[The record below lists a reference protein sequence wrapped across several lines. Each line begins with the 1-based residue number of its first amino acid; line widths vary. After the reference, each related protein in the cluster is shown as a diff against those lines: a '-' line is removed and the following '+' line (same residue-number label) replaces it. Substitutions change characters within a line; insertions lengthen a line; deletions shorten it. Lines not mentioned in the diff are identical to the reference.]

1 MTQQARQRQRAMRAA
16 FVLPACLVM
25 LLVLGMAAPGPVHAQ
40 ATPTR
45 VSTAAGVFQVPVTS
59 MTGKRWE
66 RVIRQQYDYSCG
78 SAAVATL
85 LTYHYGI
92 PRTEAQVFEA
102 MYAVGN
108 QALIRDEGFS
118 MLDLKRY
125 LDAHGLNA
133 DGFRM
138 TLDQLAGI
146 GAPAIVLVNTG
157 GYQHFIVIKGI
168 RGDEV
173 IVGDPAGGVVIVPR
187 AFMESVW
194 NGIVLAGRG
203 RLDIAREHFNLAAD
217 WAVRPSAPIGGAAR
231 SMAALPAR
239 GMTLP
244 GINEFGR

>member
-1 MTQQARQRQRAMRAA
+1 MKQQARRRQGMGRAA
-16 FVLPACLVM
+16 RMTGALLALALLAAVVAPVQAQTTPA
-25 LLVLGMAAPGPVHAQ
+25 
-40 ATPTR
+40 R
-45 VSTAAGVFQVPVTS
+45 VPTAAGALHVPVVS

-92 PRTEAQVFEA
+92 PRTEAQVFET

-108 QALIRDEGFS
+108 QELIRAQGFS

-157 GYQHFIVIKGI
+157 GYQHFIVVKGI

-173 IVGDPAGGVVIVPR
+173 IVGDPAGGTVIVPR
-187 AFMESVW
+187 AFMEAVW

-203 RLDIAREHFNLAAD
+203 RLDTAREHFNLAAD
-217 WAVRPSAPIGGAAR
+217 WAVRPAAPIGRSAR

-239 GMTLP
+239 GVTLP